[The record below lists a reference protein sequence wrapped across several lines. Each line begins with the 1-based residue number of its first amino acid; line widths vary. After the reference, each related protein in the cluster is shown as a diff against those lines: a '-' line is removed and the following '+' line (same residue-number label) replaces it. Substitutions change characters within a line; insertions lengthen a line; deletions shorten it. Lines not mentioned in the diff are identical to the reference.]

1 MSRHHI
7 LPPIIYSPPPK
18 PKKIEN
24 RRTKGVQKRDAASA
38 TGVSAS
44 EETDETA
51 ESAPPSGVI
60 PRAAANPYAPIEGLE
75 SRTQQAPGKLSADTL
90 KTMLVVQELENQPRT
105 ADGVPATK
113 R

>member
-7 LPPIIYSPPPK
+7 LPPIVYTPPPK

-38 TGVSAS
+38 SGVSAS

-51 ESAPPSGVI
+51 ESSQPAGVVA
-60 PRAAANPYAPIEGLE
+60 RAAANPYAPVEGSE
-75 SRTQQAPGKLSADTL
+75 GRTQQASGKLSADTL
-90 KTMLVVQELENQPRT
+90 KTMLVAQELENQPRL
-105 ADGVPATK
+105 ADGAPVTK